1 MSLSTVPG
9 DRLSNPHLFH
19 PPGLGLRLL
28 ITVLF
33 AGASALTIN
42 PLRAQTVATL
52 DTADVRRWREDLAF
66 LRKEMP
72 AHHANLFHEMS
83 PAQFDSA
90 LNSIAT
96 RLPTLARH
104 QVIVELQKLDAMVGD
119 GHSNVSPW
127 RDSVI
132 AFHTLPIALY
142 WFEEGIIVR
151 AADSAHANLLG
162 ARLVMINGKPI
173 DSVVA
178 RIRPLISHDNE
189 MGIRA
194 FVPFLIM
201 MPEILQ
207 ATGIVSNVSA
217 MPFTFELNGRRRTE
231 PLTPAGL
238 FPMLTGDADRSWMP
252 RAGRIDARDRAPT
265 PLWLSDPTNIYWFKY
280 LPDGHTLYCE
290 INTIQ
295 QKSTGSLSA
304 FMARAIAVADSAGA
318 DKFVLDLRLNGG
330 GNGDF
335 NKQIMLPLIKSK
347 YDTPGHLYVLTG
359 RRTWSA
365 AQMLV
370 TELMK
375 YTTAIFVGEP
385 TASHGNHFGD
395 SYRIVMPNSGVT
407 VRVSTLWHQYL
418 DSRDK
423 RLMIDPEIRAPL
435 TFADYVAGRDP
446 ALQAIVAHK

>member
-1 MSLSTVPG
+1 M
-9 DRLSNPHLFH
+9 
-19 PPGLGLRLL
+19 RLL
-28 ITVLF
+28 AAFLF
-33 AGASALTIN
+33 AGTSALLIS
-42 PLRAQTVATL
+42 PLRAQTSTTL

-72 AHHANLFHEMS
+72 AHHANLFHDMS
-83 PAQFDSA
+83 RAQFDSA
-90 LNSIAT
+90 LISIGT
-96 RLPTLARH
+96 RLPTMARH

-132 AFHTLPIALY
+132 GFHTLPVALY
-142 WFEEGIIVR
+142 WFEEGTIVR

-162 ARLVMINGKPI
+162 ARLVMINGRPI

-194 FVPFLIM
+194 FVPFFIM

-207 ATGIVSNVSA
+207 ATGIVSNMSA
-217 MPFTFELNGRRRTE
+217 MPFTFELDGKRRTE
-231 PLTPAGL
+231 TLRPAGL
-238 FPMLTGDADRSWMP
+238 FPMLTGDIDRSWMP
-252 RAGRIDARDRAPT
+252 RAGWIDARDRAPT
-265 PLWLSDPTNIYWFKY
+265 PLWLSDPTNMYWYKY
-280 LPDGHTLYCE
+280 LPNGRALYAQ

-295 QKSTGSLSA
+295 QKSTDSLSA
-304 FMARAIAVADSAGA
+304 FMARAIATADSAGA
-318 DKFVLDLRLNGG
+318 DKFVIDLRLNGG

-335 NKQIMLPLIKSK
+335 NKEIMLPLIKSK

-423 RLMIDPEIRAPL
+423 RLMIDPEIREPL
-435 TFADYVAGRDP
+435 KFADYVAGRDP
-446 ALQAIVAHK
+446 ALGAVLAR

>member
-1 MSLSTVPG
+1 
-9 DRLSNPHLFH
+9 
-19 PPGLGLRLL
+19 LRLFVAL
-28 ITVLF
+28 LF
-33 AGASALTIN
+33 AGTSALLIS
-42 PLRAQTVATL
+42 PLRAQTSTTL
-52 DTADVRRWREDLAF
+52 DTAEVRRWREDLAF

-72 AHHANLFHEMS
+72 AHHANLFHDMS
-83 PAQFDSA
+83 PPQFDSA
-90 LNSIAT
+90 LNSIDA

-119 GHSNVSPW
+119 GHSNVGPW

-162 ARLVMINGKPI
+162 ARLLMINGRPI
-173 DSVVA
+173 DSVIA

-194 FVPFLIM
+194 FVPFFIV

-207 ATGIVSNVSA
+207 ATGIVSNTSA
-217 MPFTFELNGRRRTE
+217 IPFTFESGGKRRTGT
-231 PLTPAGL
+231 LGPAGL

-252 RAGRIDARDRAPT
+252 RAGWIDARDRAPT
-265 PLWLSDPTNIYWFKY
+265 PLWLSDPTNIYWYKY
-280 LPDGHTLYCE
+280 LPDGRALYCQ

-295 QKSTGSLSA
+295 QKSTDSLSA
-304 FMARAIAVADSAGA
+304 FIARAIAAADSAGA

-335 NKQIMLPLIKSK
+335 NKQIMLPLIKSR

-395 SYRIVMPNSGVT
+395 SYRIVMPNSRVT

-418 DSRDK
+418 DPRDK
-423 RLMIDPEIRAPL
+423 RLMIDPEIQAPL
-435 TFADYVAGRDP
+435 TFADYLAGRDA
-446 ALQAIVAHK
+446 ALLAVVAR

>member
-1 MSLSTVPG
+1 LIST
-9 DRLSNPHLFH
+9 
-19 PPGLGLRLL
+19 
-28 ITVLF
+28 
-33 AGASALTIN
+33 
-42 PLRAQTVATL
+42 LRAQTSTTL

-72 AHHANLFHEMS
+72 THHANLFHDMS
-83 PAQFDSA
+83 SAQFDSA
-90 LNSIAT
+90 LRSIDA
-96 RLPTLARH
+96 RLPTMARH

-119 GHSNVSPW
+119 GHSNVGPW

-151 AADSAHANLLG
+151 ATDSAHANLLG
-162 ARLVMINGKPI
+162 ARLLMINGRPI
-173 DSVVA
+173 DSVIA

-194 FVPFLIM
+194 FVPFFIM

-207 ATGIVSNVSA
+207 ATGVLSNMSA
-217 MPFTFELNGRRRTE
+217 MPFTFELDGKRRTE
-231 PLTPAGL
+231 TLRPAGL
-238 FPMLTGDADRSWMP
+238 FPMLTGDADRSWI
-252 RAGRIDARDRAPT
+252 RRSGWIDARDKAQT
-265 PLWLSDPTNIYWFKY
+265 PLWLSDPTNIYWYKY
-280 LPDGHTLYCE
+280 LPDGGTLYCQ

-295 QKSTGSLSA
+295 QKPTDSLSA
-304 FMARAIAVADSAGA
+304 FIARAIAAADSAGA

-335 NKQIMLPLIKSK
+335 NKQILLPLIKSR

-365 AQMLV
+365 AQTLV

-385 TASHGNHFGD
+385 TASHGNHYGD

-407 VRVSTLWHQYL
+407 VRVATLWHQYL

-423 RLMIDPEIRAPL
+423 RLIIEPAIKAPL
-435 TFADYVAGRDP
+435 TFSDYARGRDP
-446 ALQAIVAHK
+446 ALKGVLAH

>member
-1 MSLSTVPG
+1 MRSRMT
-9 DRLSNPHLFH
+9 
-19 PPGLGLRLL
+19 LL
-28 ITVLF
+28 YIGIAALC
-33 AGASALTIN
+33 AASSG
-42 PLRAQTVATL
+42 AQTATSL
-52 DTADVRRWREDLAF
+52 DSAGVRRWREDLAF

-72 AHHANLFHEMS
+72 AHHANLFHDMT

-90 LNSIAT
+90 LKSIDA
-96 RLPTLARH
+96 RLPSLARH
-104 QVIVELQKLDAMVGD
+104 QVIVELQKLDALVGD
-119 GHSNVSPW
+119 GHSNVGPW

-151 AADSAHANLLG
+151 AADSAHGNLIG
-162 ARLVMINGKPI
+162 AQVVAINGMPI
-173 DSVVA
+173 DSVIA

-189 MGIRA
+189 MGVRA
-194 FVPFLIM
+194 FTPFFM
-201 MPEILQ
+201 VMPEILQ
-207 ATGIVSNVSA
+207 ATGVVPA
-217 MPFTFELNGRRRTE
+217 MQRI
-231 PLTPAGL
+231 PLTIESGGKRQTVTVSPAGL
-238 FPMLTGDADRSWMP
+238 FPMLTGDADRSWVR
-252 RAGRIDARDRAPT
+252 RAGWLDARDRAPA
-265 PLWLSDPTNIYWFKY
+265 PLWLSDPTNIYWYKY
-280 LPDGHTLYCE
+280 LPKGRTLYCQ

-295 QKSTGSLSA
+295 QNPTDSLQV

-335 NKQIMLPLIKSK
+335 NKRIFLPLIKSK
-347 YDTPGHLYVLTG
+347 YDVPGRLYVLTG

-370 TELMK
+370 TELEK
-375 YTTAIFVGEP
+375 YTTAVFVGEP
-385 TASHGNHFGD
+385 TASHGNAFGD
-395 SYRIVMPNSGVT
+395 SYRIVMPNSRVT

-423 RLMIDPEIRAPL
+423 RLMIEPAMKAPL

-446 ALQAIVAHK
+446 ALTGVLGR

>member
-1 MSLSTVPG
+1 
-9 DRLSNPHLFH
+9 
-19 PPGLGLRLL
+19 LRLL
-28 ITVLF
+28 VAVLF
-33 AGASALTIN
+33 AGTSALPSN
-42 PLRAQTVATL
+42 PLRAQASTTL

-72 AHHANLFHEMS
+72 AHHANLFHDMS
-83 PAQFDSA
+83 PTQFDSA
-90 LNSIAT
+90 LNSIGT
-96 RLPTLARH
+96 RLPAMARH
-104 QVIVELQKLDAMVGD
+104 QAIVELQKLDAMVGD

-132 AFHTLPIALY
+132 GFHTLPVALY

-151 AADSAHANLLG
+151 AADSAHASLLG
-162 ARLVMINGKPI
+162 ARLVMINGVPI

-194 FVPFLIM
+194 FVPFFIV

-207 ATGIVSNVSA
+207 ATGTVSSMSA
-217 MPFTFELNGRRRTE
+217 MPFTFELNGKRITE
-231 PLTPAGL
+231 TLRPAGL
-238 FPMLTGDADRSWMP
+238 FPILTGDTDRSWMP
-252 RAGRIDARDRAPT
+252 RAGWIDARDRAPA
-265 PLWLSDPTNIYWFKY
+265 PLWLSDPTNVYWYKY
-280 LPDGHTLYCE
+280 LPDGRALYCQ
-290 INTIQ
+290 INTIR
-295 QKSTGSLSA
+295 QKSTDSLSA
-304 FMARAIAVADSAGA
+304 FMARAIGAADSAGA

-330 GNGDF
+330 GDGSLN
-335 NKQIMLPLIKSK
+335 NEIMLPLIKSK

-446 ALQAIVAHK
+446 ASLAVVAR

>member
-1 MSLSTVPG
+1 M
-9 DRLSNPHLFH
+9 
-19 PPGLGLRLL
+19 RLL
-28 ITVLF
+28 VTVLF
-33 AGASALTIN
+33 AGASAFLVN
-42 PLRAQTVATL
+42 PSRAQTSTTL
-52 DTADVRRWREDLAF
+52 DSADTRRWREDLAY

-72 AHHANLFHEMS
+72 AHHANLFHDMS

-90 LNSIAT
+90 LRSISA
-96 RLPTLARH
+96 RLPTMARH

-132 AFHTLPIALY
+132 AFHTIPIALY

-162 ARLVMINGKPI
+162 ARVVMINGKPI

-194 FVPFLIM
+194 FVPFFIV

-207 ATGIVSNVSA
+207 ATGIVSDMSA
-217 MPFTFELNGRRRTE
+217 MPFTFELDGKRRTE
-231 PLTPAGL
+231 TLRPAGL

-252 RAGRIDARDRAPT
+252 RAGWIDARDKAPT
-265 PLWLSDPTNIYWFKY
+265 PLWLSDPTNIYWYKY
-280 LPDGHTLYCE
+280 LPDGGTLYCQ

-295 QKSTGSLSA
+295 QKSSDSLSA
-304 FMARAIAVADSAGA
+304 FMARAIAAADSAGA

-335 NKQIMLPLIKSK
+335 NTQIMLPLIKSQ
-347 YDTPGHLYVLTG
+347 YDRPGHLYVLTG

-423 RLMIDPEIRAPL
+423 RLMIDPEIRAPQ
-435 TFADYVAGRDP
+435 TFADYVTGRDP
-446 ALQAIVAHK
+446 ALQAVIGRHGLRPAAR

>member
-1 MSLSTVPG
+1 LVA
-9 DRLSNPHLFH
+9 LLFAATN
-19 PPGLGLRLL
+19 GLL
-28 ITVLF
+28 I
-33 AGASALTIN
+33 G
-42 PLRAQTVATL
+42 PLRAQTSTTL

-72 AHHANLFHEMS
+72 AHHANLFHDMS

-90 LNSIAT
+90 LNSVDT
-96 RLPTLARH
+96 RLPTMARH

-127 RDSVI
+127 RDSLI
-132 AFHTLPIALY
+132 GFHTLPVALY

-151 AADSAHANLLG
+151 GADSAHANLLG
-162 ARLVMINGKPI
+162 ARLVMINGRPI

-189 MGIRA
+189 MGVRA
-194 FVPFLIM
+194 FVPFFIV

-207 ATGIVSNVSA
+207 ATGIVSNMSE
-217 MPFTFELNGRRRTE
+217 MPFTFELDGKRRKETLR
-231 PLTPAGL
+231 PAGR

-252 RAGRIDARDRAPT
+252 RAGWIDARDRAPT
-265 PLWLSDPTNIYWFKY
+265 PPWLSDPTNLYWYKY
-280 LPDGHTLYCE
+280 LPDGHTLYAQ

-295 QKSTGSLSA
+295 QKSTDSLSA
-304 FMARAIAVADSAGA
+304 FMARAIAAADSAGA

-347 YDTPGHLYVLTG
+347 YDMPGHLYVLTG

-418 DSRDK
+418 DSRDN
-423 RLMIDPEIRAPL
+423 RLMIEPAIKAPL
-435 TFADYVAGRDP
+435 TCADYVVGRDP
-446 ALQAIVAHK
+446 ALRAILAR